1 MRFSWWLTTLMHR
14 FSSSSDFDRRVQEA
28 ELDYL
33 AGSEAAQRSFAEN
46 YVGLAL

>member
-1 MRFSWWLTTLMHR
+1 MHR
-14 FSSSSDFDRRVQEA
+14 FPDRTPFDQRMQEV

-46 YVGLAL
+46 YVGLPL